1 MEMKRSFP
9 IFLAAFGVLALYLL
23 KKINL
28 ASSLTYSIKEIEIDG
43 SILKPTIKLTL
54 NVENK
59 VNASATINS
68 INGRIYIN
76 NTFFGTID
84 QNVDQKIDPM
94 TISDIL
100 IVIDTSLGLVFD
112 LIDSVKNSTNKSVNL
127 KFDGYLRA
135 DNINLPLN
143 FTYEF

>member
-1 MEMKRSFP
+1 MKRSFP

-23 KKINL
+23 KKINM
-28 ASSLTYSIKEIEIDG
+28 ASNLSYSIKAIDIDG

-76 NTFFGTID
+76 TVFFGKID
-84 QNVDQKIDPM
+84 QNVDQKIDPVS
-94 TISDIL
+94 ISDVL
-100 IVIDTSLGLVFD
+100 IIIDTSLGSVFD
-112 LIDSVKNSTNKSVNL
+112 LIDSVKNSTNKNVDL

-143 FTYEF
+143 FSYAF

>member
-1 MEMKRSFP
+1 MKRSFP

-23 KKINL
+23 KKINM
-28 ASSLTYSIKEIEIDG
+28 ASNLSYSIKAIDIDG

-76 NTFFGTID
+76 NVFFGKID
-84 QNVDQKIDPM
+84 QNVDQKIDPVS
-94 TISDIL
+94 ISDIL
-100 IVIDTSLGLVFD
+100 IIIDTSLGSVFD
-112 LIDSVKNSTNKSVNL
+112 LIDSVKNSTNKNVDL

-143 FTYEF
+143 FSYAF

>member
-1 MEMKRSFP
+1 MCMKRSFP
-9 IFLAAFGVLALYLL
+9 IILAVFGVLAIYLL

-28 ASSLTYSIKEIEIDG
+28 ANRLTYSIKEIEIDG
-43 SILKPTIKLTL
+43 SILKPKIKLTL

-84 QNVDQKIDPM
+84 QSVYQKIDPM

-112 LIDSVKNSTNKSVNL
+112 LIDSIKNSTNKNFNL

-143 FTYEF
+143 FTYEL

>member
-1 MEMKRSFP
+1 
-9 IFLAAFGVLALYLL
+9 
-23 KKINL
+23 
-28 ASSLTYSIKEIEIDG
+28 
-43 SILKPTIKLTL
+43 
-54 NVENK
+54 
-59 VNASATINS
+59 
-68 INGRIYIN
+68 
-76 NTFFGTID
+76 
-84 QNVDQKIDPM
+84 M

-100 IVIDTSLGLVFD
+100 IVIDTSLGSVFD